1 MGKGKH
7 CFICGKDVEI
17 KGSMK
22 DHQNE
27 EHKED
32 LAKIKIS
39 NSMEDV
45 VRTYCKVVNEGTG
58 QPCGKSLKVTD
69 VRNHTKKVHNMVI
82 TDYKNKYGQHHY
94 DLIELILHK
103 CEICEE
109 YVLLDSDE
117 VAKHLKSKTPV
128 NHDITHGNYNAKFM
142 KLNGPSS
149 GPKNPKPKASGI
161 VPSTNAILEKGKTEK
176 ARTKAMIKANSKG
189 SVTPNPEK
197 RIIQSPFSH
206 PLSKAKLTKTP
217 PGPVFNKLPQS
228 APLRENIQF
237 TREATEG
244 SVEELLSQ
252 EPDPSVTV
260 GSFRALLDSLSED
273 GEQLR
278 FPDLEMILNLNI

>member
-1 MGKGKH
+1 MVKGKH
-7 CFICGKDVEI
+7 CYICGKDVEI

-82 TDYKNKYGQHHY
+82 TDYKNKYDQHHY

-103 CEICEE
+103 CGICEE

-117 VAKHLKSKTPV
+117 VAKHLKMKTPV

-142 KLNGPSS
+142 KLNGHSS
-149 GPKNPKPKASGI
+149 CPKNPKPKASTM

-176 ARTKAMIKANSKG
+176 GKTKATIKPYSKE
-189 SVTPNPEK
+189 SVTPNPENTF
-197 RIIQSPFSH
+197 IHPPFSH
-206 PLSKAKLTKTP
+206 PLSKSTKTP

-228 APLRENIQF
+228 VPLKESIQF
-237 TREATEG
+237 TREETEG